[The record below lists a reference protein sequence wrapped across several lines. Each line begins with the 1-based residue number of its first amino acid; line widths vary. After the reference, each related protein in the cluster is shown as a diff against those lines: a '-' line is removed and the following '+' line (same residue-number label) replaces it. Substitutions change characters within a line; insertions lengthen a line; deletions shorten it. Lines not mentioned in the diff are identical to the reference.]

1 MIVITSTKKVML
13 SLMFVC
19 LLALLYKAT
28 QMIERWY
35 MGQEETI
42 E

>member
-19 LLALLYKAT
+19 LLAVLSCYVRGKP
-28 QMIERWY
+28 Y
-35 MGQEETI
+35 GYV
-42 E
+42 